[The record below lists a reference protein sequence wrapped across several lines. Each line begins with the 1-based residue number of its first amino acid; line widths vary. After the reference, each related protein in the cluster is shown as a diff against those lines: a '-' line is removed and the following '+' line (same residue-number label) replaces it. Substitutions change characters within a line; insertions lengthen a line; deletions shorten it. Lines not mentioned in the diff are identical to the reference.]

1 MIGYTA
7 NMDYILNYQFNTD
20 ISPVF
25 QSQIYPLLH
34 DKSVLDMGCGKGD
47 YLQSFGKNSLGL
59 DISPQNI
66 KQASTKLHPIKQA
79 DLNNPPVLKQKFEAI
94 FLSHVLEHVDSPI
107 NLLRYANKQL
117 KTDGTI
123 VVAVPNELSI
133 IHMVYP
139 YYTQNGNHLYNF
151 TIANMQELLLTT
163 GFTQPQIYFDYY
175 TNLTSKLHLNS
186 LLSFVDYCPQPF
198 KSRIAWAHW
207 FVSTK
212 I

>member
-79 DLNNPPVLKQKFEAI
+79 DLNNQPVLKQKFEAI

-107 NLLRYANKQL
+107 
-117 KTDGTI
+117 
-123 VVAVPNELSI
+123 
-133 IHMVYP
+133 
-139 YYTQNGNHLYNF
+139 
-151 TIANMQELLLTT
+151 
-163 GFTQPQIYFDYY
+163 
-175 TNLTSKLHLNS
+175 
-186 LLSFVDYCPQPF
+186 
-198 KSRIAWAHW
+198 
-207 FVSTK
+207 
-212 I
+212 